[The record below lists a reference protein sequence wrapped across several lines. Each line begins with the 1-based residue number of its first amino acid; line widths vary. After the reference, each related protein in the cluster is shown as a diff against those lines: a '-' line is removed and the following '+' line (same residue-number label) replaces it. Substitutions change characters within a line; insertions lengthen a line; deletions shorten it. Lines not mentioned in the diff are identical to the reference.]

1 MFGLA
6 FRPRLFMALAL
17 VGIGLFKLLDWTAE
31 YHWFEALGYESVFWT
46 IRELKL
52 FSFLAAFTF
61 AFAYFW
67 INIRI
72 FTVNSDLTVVNDAL
86 KMWWLGR
93 PLGPVGSTASH
104 SDLGKTSRTRT
115 PDLLILATV
124 LSALVFGFVFYSQW
138 DTLLRFWWTQP
149 YGESDPIFSQD
160 ISFYLFELPFLNL
173 LQNSLQIVSLLVF
186 ILLALGY
193 FYAGNLP
200 AEWKRL
206 TTVSTE
212 VLFHLAV
219 NLTVFFLAV
228 AWGFYL
234 DRFELLLSQR
244 GAVFGIGYTEFHVVL
259 PAIWILLVAT
269 LCLIPILFVA
279 QHRRKARLLVITI
292 SGYATML
299 LLGLAFVPIGV
310 QSFVVEP
317 NELGLETP
325 FLRHNIALT
334 RKAYQLEQVG
344 ERSYDALGDLES
356 TTLLKNQQTIDNI
369 RLWDWRPLS
378 ETFRQ
383 IQQIRTYYEFSD
395 VDVDR
400 YRFGDETRQVMLAVR
415 ELSNTLPNKADTWV
429 NRRLQYTHGYGLVMS
444 LTAKKSAEGNP
455 ILMVKDLPPHG
466 ERGISV
472 QKPAIYYGEN
482 MRGYR
487 IVNTAVRE
495 FDFPKGDQNVYT
507 RYGGH
512 GGINIGS
519 IWKKLL
525 FSWHQ
530 FDLNIAITSYVTPQ
544 SRIQFWRDVKSRVE
558 RIAPFLRFDN
568 DPYPVLSN
576 GRIYWVQDAY
586 TVSSH
591 FPYSE
596 PHRDGYNYIRNS
608 VKVVVDAYDGNAN
621 FYVIDSK
628 DPVLA
633 VYRQAL
639 PTLFTSLEKMPNDL
653 RRHLRYPQDLFEAQ
667 VTKYSTYH
675 MTVPQVFYNGED
687 LWAVPREK
695 YGGEV
700 INMKPYYILVRLP
713 GEEELQF
720 LLMLPLTPANRAN
733 MIAWMAARSDFP
745 RYGELLVYK
754 LPKER
759 LIPGPIQV
767 EAKIDQD
774 TLISQQ
780 LSLWDQRGSRV
791 VRGNLLVIPID
802 QSFIYVEP
810 VYLIAEDSA
819 IPQLKRVIVSDG
831 EKLAMEPTLREA
843 LKKVFGL
850 ETSKPI
856 QSDVRSEASEV
867 SAAREALAKAE
878 EALRDGNW
886 DLFGRAMLELK
897 ELLAE

>member
-1 MFGLA
+1 MFRRLSQPGLWVS
-6 FRPRLFMALAL
+6 LAL
-17 VGIGLFKLLDWTAE
+17 LGVGLFKLVDWTAE
-31 YHWFEALGYESVFWT
+31 YFWFQALGYENVFWT
-46 IRELKL
+46 IRELKVL
-52 FSFLAAFTF
+52 SFFGGFTF

-72 FTVNSDLTVVNDAL
+72 FAVNSDLRAIAGAL
-86 KMWWLGR
+86 RTWWLGR
-93 PLGPVGSTASH
+93 HPGSSASY
-104 SDLGKTSRTRT
+104 SDFGKTSKK
-115 PDLLILATV
+115 PDLLTLAIV
-124 LSALVFGFVFYSQW
+124 LIALAFGLLFYSQW
-138 DTLLRFWWTQP
+138 DTLLRFWWTQSF
-149 YGESDPIFSQD
+149 GESDPIFSQD
-160 ISFYLFELPFLNL
+160 ISFYLFELPFFEL

-186 ILLALGY
+186 LLLALGY
-193 FYAGNLP
+193 LYAGNLP

-206 TTVSTE
+206 TAAPTE
-212 VLFHLAV
+212 VLLHLLA
-219 NLTVFFLAV
+219 NLAVFFLAL
-228 AWGFYL
+228 AWGLYL
-234 DRFELLLSQR
+234 DRYELLLSQR
-244 GAVFGIGYTEFHVVL
+244 GAVFGIGYTGYHVVL
-259 PAIWILLVAT
+259 PAIWLLLVAT
-269 LCLIPILFVA
+269 LCLIPVLLIA
-279 QHRRKARLLVITI
+279 QYRRKVFWGVVTVTA
-292 SGYATML
+292 YATLL
-299 LLGLAFVPIGV
+299 LLGLTFVPMGV

-325 FLRHNIALT
+325 FLKHNIALT
-334 RKAYQLEQVG
+334 RKAYQLERVS
-344 ERSYDALGDLES
+344 ERSYDALGELGS
-356 TTLLKNQQTIDNI
+356 ATLLKNQKTIDNI

-383 IQQIRTYYEFSD
+383 IQQIRTYYEFGD

-400 YRFGDETRQVMLAVR
+400 YQLGDETRQVMLATR

-429 NRRLQYTHGYGLVMS
+429 NRHLQYTHGYGLVMS
-444 LTAKKSAEGNP
+444 LAAEKSAEGSP
-455 ILMVKDLPPHG
+455 VLIVKDLPPRG
-466 ERGISV
+466 ESGISNE
-472 QKPAIYYGEN
+472 KPAIYYGEN

-507 RYGGH
+507 RYSGNGGVKIS
-512 GGINIGS
+512 GF
-519 IWKKLL
+519 WKRLL

-544 SRIQFWRDVKSRVE
+544 SRIQFWRDVKERVE
-558 RIAPFLRFDN
+558 RIAPFLRLDN
-568 DPYPVLSN
+568 DPYAVLSH
-576 GRIYWVQDAY
+576 GRIYWIQDAY

-639 PTLFTSLEKMPNDL
+639 PLLFTDLEMMPHEL
-653 RRHLRYPQDLFEAQ
+653 RRHLRYPQDLFDAQ
-667 VTKYSTYH
+667 VNKYSTYH

-687 LWAVPREK
+687 LWAAPREK

-700 INMKPYYILVRLP
+700 INMKPYYILVELP

-759 LIPGPIQV
+759 LILGPIQV

-791 VRGNLLVIPID
+791 VRGNLLVIPMD
-802 QSFIYVEP
+802 HAFIYVEP

-831 EKLAMEPTLREA
+831 ERLAMEPTLRDA
-843 LKKVFGL
+843 LNKVFGM
-850 ETSKPI
+850 ETPKPI
-856 QSDVRSEASEV
+856 QSDVRAQESEV
-867 SAAREALAKAE
+867 SAAREVLAKAE

-886 DLFGRAMLELK
+886 DLFGRAMLELR